1 MDHGR
6 SYQKT
11 NTDRVCRPESI
22 EARELTISEEREQ
35 AKPAFWV
42 TMRKFIHAIVGTAGF
57 GMALLCTS
65 GKQCWGDDQIVTL
78 SPATQALG
86 GHEDFSLR
94 IDYSTMPED
103 RTLSGLGLRV
113 HFDSSKLTYVDA
125 DTFPVGEINPNGQ
138 LQDDGTD
145 DDGDPNTDKR
155 LIFGWFDLFNRDW
168 PGDSESFPLAL
179 VTANFTTAE
188 DFSETTTVNVTAST
202 TAANFDFVGNPA
214 TVQPFNPNGPPE
226 AVIGPGQVALV
237 GETVQLDGSGSSDP
251 EGDALSYEWSVTSP
265 EGSVSTLTGAMPSF
279 TVNADGT
286 HVVQLIVNDGQFDSA
301 PATVGV
307 LGADPALRVLELALP
322 AQSEAEIIEG
332 GTRAILFEALLSWS
346 YRGEDAEWSGLSFNA
361 TGEGDESE
369 LLGVVSLYRDADG
382 DGTFDVNNDELLGST
397 TVDSDNAEIFFD
409 FASTLT
415 LKALP
420 PTTATVFLVAELVDP
435 VAFNEK
441 PLLLIGLA
449 AALLGLIGV
458 FSGRSGQRIGILLL
472 LGLPVLGA
480 CGGGGGGGE
489 GSPSPP
495 PAVAPANQV
504 QFSIQ
509 NAGQL
514 NLRGKTTGI
523 AATSN
528 NLPASGPVLTI

>member
-1 MDHGR
+1 M
-6 SYQKT
+6 
-11 NTDRVCRPESI
+11 
-22 EARELTISEEREQ
+22 
-35 AKPAFWV
+35 
-42 TMRKFIHAIVGTAGF
+42 
-57 GMALLCTS
+57 
-65 GKQCWGDDQIVTL
+65 
-78 SPATQALG
+78 
-86 GHEDFSLR
+86 
-94 IDYSTMPED
+94 
-103 RTLSGLGLRV
+103 
-113 HFDSSKLTYVDA
+113 
-125 DTFPVGEINPNGQ
+125 
-138 LQDDGTD
+138 
-145 DDGDPNTDKR
+145 
-155 LIFGWFDLFNRDW
+155 
-168 PGDSESFPLAL
+168 
-179 VTANFTTAE
+179 
-188 DFSETTTVNVTAST
+188 
-202 TAANFDFVGNPA
+202 
-214 TVQPFNPNGPPE
+214 
-226 AVIGPGQVALV
+226 
-237 GETVQLDGSGSSDP
+237 
-251 EGDALSYEWSVTSP
+251 
-265 EGSVSTLTGAMPSF
+265 
-279 TVNADGT
+279 
-286 HVVQLIVNDGQFDSA
+286 
-301 PATVGV
+301 
-307 LGADPALRVLELALP
+307 
-322 AQSEAEIIEG
+322 
-332 GTRAILFEALLSWS
+332 
-346 YRGEDAEWSGLSFNA
+346 
-361 TGEGDESE
+361 
-369 LLGVVSLYRDADG
+369 
-382 DGTFDVNNDELLGST
+382 NNDELLGST

-458 FSGRSGQRIGILLL
+458 SSGRSRQRIGILLL